1 MTFPPHSC
9 LRNNQHISYFLP
21 QAHMGMCVIFCHLS
35 LDSMTE
41 ELFLPSGSSYQPPS
55 PFPVAHISEKMTPVI
70 VKVTIALIKHH
81 QQKQLVEERIYLAYA
96 STSLFIT
103 EGNQDRNSNRAG
115 TWRQELKQRP
125 QRGAAYW
132 LLCMACSVYFFV
144 GPRVTSSGMAPSMV
158 G

>member
-9 LRNNQHISYFLP
+9 LRNNQRISYFLP
-21 QAHMGMCVIFCHLS
+21 QAHMGMWVIFCHLS

-96 STSLFIT
+96 FTSLFIIEEVRT
-103 EGNQDRNSNRAG
+103 ETQNRNLKA
-115 TWRQELKQRP
+115 ELLRKPWKFATCSARFLIKPRLTAQGWYQP
-125 QRGAAYW
+125 Q
-132 LLCMACSVYFFV
+132 
-144 GPRVTSSGMAPSMV
+144 
-158 G
+158 

>member
-96 STSLFIT
+96 FTSLFIIEEVRT
-103 EGNQDRNSNRAG
+103 ETQNRNLKA
-115 TWRQELKQRP
+115 ELLRKPWKFATCSARFLIKPRLTAQGWYQP
-125 QRGAAYW
+125 Q
-132 LLCMACSVYFFV
+132 
-144 GPRVTSSGMAPSMV
+144 
-158 G
+158 